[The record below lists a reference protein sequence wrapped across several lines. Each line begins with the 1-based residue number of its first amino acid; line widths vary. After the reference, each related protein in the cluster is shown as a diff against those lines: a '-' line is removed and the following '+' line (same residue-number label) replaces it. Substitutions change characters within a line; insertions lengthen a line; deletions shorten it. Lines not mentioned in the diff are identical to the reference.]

1 VILPDANHAPPPV
14 VDNAICVPE
23 RVRSG
28 ARWNRRDRA
37 RRPARILAI
46 EPLIDIVREIDHPI
60 ADYVRATAI
69 LVSARANAENV
80 GVVRRDAFGLT
91 VRADAVEE
99 GSSLLLRLGLGPI
112 DCVAVERDLLET
124 DRVGDDEIGSY
135 GRLPKAI
142 GACHASRPFLA
153 PCR

>member
-1 VILPDANHAPPPV
+1 MPPPA

-23 RVRSG
+23 RIRSSAG
-28 ARWNRRDRA
+28 WSWRDRA
-37 RRPARILAI
+37 RPPARILTI
-46 EPLIDIVREIDHPI
+46 EPLIDIVREIDHTV

-124 DRVGDDEIGSY
+124 DRVRRRRG
-135 GRLPKAI
+135 PK
-142 GACHASRPFLA
+142 L
-153 PCR
+153 